1 MSGNEA
7 SRTTSGSEWR
17 KSEVVSGR
25 KPPESGVDRHPHINN
40 AYITIIRNMDIAGI
54 RKQEDGL
61 PCFIVETG
69 REGNTD
75 FIVFRGGYE
84 TRHDYNW
91 LVDAEQIDMWF
102 NGSVW
107 QDGIPKQMWVSR
119 KPVPISEAEYSS
131 LVREIQ
137 KGTRMLSVFN
147 ATCDALSKRYG
158 RNVVKPDEFPS
169 DEGCFVYLR
178 RDVLPYL
185 VGWGLFRGRI
195 TVADAKGMRWDA
207 EAEQFAVPVHPE
219 GEGGVF
225 KFLRLP
231 VKVPEAIWDR
241 LYSEAERLISDR
253 EDFMERCRKLVEG
266 KKSRF

>member
-1 MSGNEA
+1 
-7 SRTTSGSEWR
+7 
-17 KSEVVSGR
+17 
-25 KPPESGVDRHPHINN
+25 
-40 AYITIIRNMDIAGI
+40 MDIAGI